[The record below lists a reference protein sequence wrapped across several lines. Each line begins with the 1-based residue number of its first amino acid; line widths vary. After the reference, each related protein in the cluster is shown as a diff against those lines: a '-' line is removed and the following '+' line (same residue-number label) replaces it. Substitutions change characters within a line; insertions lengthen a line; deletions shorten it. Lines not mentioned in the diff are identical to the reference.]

1 MQNYV
6 YYKNMVDNKNKCKIQ
21 FFTRQHFYN
30 CKMLF
35 LEKV

>member
-21 FFTRQHFYN
+21 FLQDNIFIIAKCYF
-30 CKMLF
+30 
-35 LEKV
+35 